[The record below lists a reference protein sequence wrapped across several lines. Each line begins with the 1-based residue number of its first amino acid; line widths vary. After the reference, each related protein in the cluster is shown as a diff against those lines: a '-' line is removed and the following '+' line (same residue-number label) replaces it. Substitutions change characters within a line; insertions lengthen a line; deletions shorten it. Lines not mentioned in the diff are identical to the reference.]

1 MEIPTDIGFYFWA
14 FYTIQ
19 FDFLSEIGFDIILEY
34 SDTRGASSSGDCG
47 WSLEKRM
54 PSGITIP
61 FAQT

>member
-1 MEIPTDIGFYFWA
+1 MYFWA